1 MLSTQEC
8 IVNTI
13 DLSDNNFNES
23 TNDDK
28 IMIEKCLN
36 EVQLNGELPE
46 KMDITQCNLT
56 DDAFIPIA
64 SVLRFVTYIDL
75 ASNKLTSKSLFRII
89 KVGFL

>member
-1 MLSTQEC
+1 MLSTQKC

-13 DLSDNNFNES
+13 DLRDNNFNQS

-36 EVQLNGELPE
+36 EVRLNGMLLNE
-46 KMDITQCNLT
+46 MDLTWSNLT

-64 SVLRFVTYIDL
+64 SVLKFVERIDL
-75 ASNKLTSKSLFRII
+75 SANKLTSKSLFSII